1 VKNVWI
7 VLVAEVKRRLTSR
20 AFQIGVVVGMLG
32 VAAMIK
38 LPALVAANVGADQTK
53 IVLAGAPRLTARAR
67 TLLSPDF
74 TIAAVRTDI
83 SAPTAAELDRLHAG
97 RLIVLQSDGSSLRA
111 TVYAKNSQTVSAE
124 HLGQL
129 LAPLGLEIAQHVGPA
144 QSARLLAVPVTVRGV
159 TDAFAT
165 PESAAVAHLLGF
177 ALLVVLYLVIILN
190 SQLTLNSVI
199 EEKTNRIAELLVAAI
214 DPLALL
220 YGKIAAGTVLAV
232 VQMLAWGV
240 AAFLAG
246 GGLGASG
253 ALGAGGAPALHG
265 GESVSLIA
273 AGDAIKPFVFPGFV
287 FLLFVGL
294 LQFSTIY
301 AAIGSLVSRPED
313 LGSMSSALIV
323 PIVAAFVTAILAFD
337 APNAPF
343 VVVASF
349 VPLIAP
355 FVMFVRIVMDDPP
368 LWQLLL
374 CAAIN
379 LAVLWFVAVAAGR
392 LYRVGM
398 LLYGRPPT
406 LAQVWKTVRE
416 G

>member
-1 VKNVWI
+1 MKNVWI

-38 LPALVAANVGADQTK
+38 LPSMVAANVGADQTR
-53 IVLAGAPRLTARAR
+53 IVLAGAPRLTERAR
-67 TLLSPDF
+67 TLLAADD
-74 TIAAVRTDI
+74 TVVAVRT
-83 SAPTAAELDRLHAG
+83 STTAPSAAELDRLRAG
-97 RLIVLQSDGSSLRA
+97 RLIVLESDGGSLRA
-111 TVYAKNSQTVSAE
+111 TVYAKNSQSVSAE
-124 HLGQL
+124 RLAQR
-129 LAPLGLEIAQHVGPA
+129 LAPLQLELAQGLDPA
-144 QSARLLAVPVTVRGV
+144 RAARLLSVPITVQGV
-159 TDAFAT
+159 NDAFAS
-165 PESAAVAHLLGF
+165 PASAAVAHLIGF

-232 VQMLAWGV
+232 IQMLAWGI
-240 AAFLAG
+240 AAFVAG
-246 GGLGASG
+246 GGTAAFSPQHAGPAHGEVVISTLTLGG
-253 ALGAGGAPALHG
+253 
-265 GESVSLIA
+265 
-273 AGDAIKPFVFPGFV
+273 AIKPFALPGFV

-301 AAIGSLVSRPED
+301 AAIGSLISRPED

-337 APNAPF
+337 GPNSPF

-355 FVMFVRIVMDDPP
+355 FVMFVRVVMDDPP
-368 LWQLLL
+368 LWQLLV

-379 LAVLWFVAVAAGR
+379 LAFLAFVAVAAGR

-398 LLYGRPPT
+398 LLYGRPPS
-406 LAQVWKTVRE
+406 LAQIWKTVRE

>member
-1 VKNVWI
+1 MKNVWI

-20 AFQIGVVVGMLG
+20 AFQIGVVIGMLG

-38 LPALVAANVGADQTK
+38 LPSMVAANVGADQTRV
-53 IVLAGAPRLTARAR
+53 VLAGAPALTERARA
-67 TLLSPDF
+67 LLAADY
-74 TIAAVRTDI
+74 TIVGTRTDTGAP
-83 SAPTAAELDRLHAG
+83 SAADLDAMRAG
-97 RLIVLQSDGSSLRA
+97 RLIVLESDGASLRA
-111 TVYAKNSQTVSAE
+111 TVYAKNSQSVSADR
-124 HLGQL
+124 LAQR
-129 LAPLGLEIAQHVGPA
+129 LAPLRLELALRLDPAKAAQ
-144 QSARLLAVPVTVRGV
+144 LLSVPVTVRGV
-159 TDAFAT
+159 NDAFAT
-165 PESAAVAHLLGF
+165 PASAAIAHLLGF
-177 ALLVVLYLVIILN
+177 ALLVVLYLVVILN

-232 VQMLAWGV
+232 IQMVAWGI
-240 AAFLAG
+240 AAFVAG
-246 GGLGASG
+246 GGVS
-253 ALGAGGAPALHG
+253 ALLSSQPSMPAHGEAAISMLSLAG
-265 GESVSLIA
+265 
-273 AGDAIKPFVFPGFV
+273 AIKPFALPGFV

-337 APNAPF
+337 SPNSPF
-343 VVVASF
+343 VVGASF

-368 LWQLLL
+368 LWQLLV
-374 CAAIN
+374 CAVIN
-379 LAVLWFVAVAAGR
+379 LAFLWFVAVAAGR

-398 LLYGRPPT
+398 LLYGRPPSI
-406 LAQVWKTVRE
+406 AQVWKTIRE

>member
-1 VKNVWI
+1 MRNVWI
-7 VLVAEVKRRLTSR
+7 VLVAEIKRRLTSR

-38 LPALVAANVGADQTK
+38 LPSMVAANVGADQTR
-53 IVLAGAPRLTARAR
+53 IVLAGAPRLTERAR
-67 TLLSPDF
+67 TLL
-74 TIAAVRTDI
+74 AADDTVVAVQT
-83 SAPTAAELDRLHAG
+83 STAAPSAAELDRLRAG
-97 RLIVLQSDGSSLRA
+97 RLIVLESAGGSLRA
-111 TVYAKNSQTVSAE
+111 TVYAKNSQSVSAE
-124 HLGQL
+124 RLAQR
-129 LAPLGLEIAQHVGPA
+129 LAPLQLELAQRLDPA
-144 QSARLLAVPVTVRGV
+144 KAARLLSVPVTVQGV
-159 TDAFAT
+159 NDAFAS
-165 PESAAVAHLLGF
+165 PASAAVAHLLGF

-232 VQMLAWGV
+232 IQMLAWGI
-240 AAFLAG
+240 AAFVAG
-246 GGLGASG
+246 GGTGAFSPQPAGPAHGEAVISALTLGG
-253 ALGAGGAPALHG
+253 
-265 GESVSLIA
+265 
-273 AGDAIKPFVFPGFV
+273 AIKPFALPGFV

-301 AAIGSLVSRPED
+301 AAIGSLISRPED

-337 APNAPF
+337 SPNSPF

-355 FVMFVRIVMDDPP
+355 FVMFVRVVMDDPP
-368 LWQLLL
+368 LWQLLV

-379 LAVLWFVAVAAGR
+379 LAFLAFVAVAAGR

-398 LLYGRPPT
+398 LLYGRPPSF
-406 LAQVWKTVRE
+406 AQIWKTVRE

>member
-1 VKNVWI
+1 MKNVWI

-20 AFQIGVVVGMLG
+20 AFQIGVVIGMLG

-38 LPALVAANVGADQTK
+38 LPAMVASNVGADQSN
-53 IVLAGAPRLTARAR
+53 IVLAGPPALTARAKQ
-67 TLLSPDF
+67 LLAPDF
-74 TIAAVRTDI
+74 VVTSMRTDTTP
-83 SAPTAAELDRLHAG
+83 PTAAELDRLHVG
-97 RLIVLQSDGSSLRA
+97 RLIVLVSDGHSLSA
-111 TVYAKNSQTVSAE
+111 TIYAKNSQSVSAE
-124 HLGQL
+124 RLSER
-129 LAPLGLEIAQHVGPA
+129 LAPLGLEIAQRIDPA
-144 QSARLLAVPVTVRGV
+144 TSERLLKVPVTVQGV
-159 TDAFAT
+159 NDAFAT
-165 PESAAVAHLLGF
+165 PASAAVAHLLGF
-177 ALLVVLYLVIILN
+177 ALLVVLYLVVILN

-232 VQMLAWGV
+232 IQMIAWGI

-246 GGLGASG
+246 GGLTALSGGGPAPVHGAATASM
-253 ALGAGGAPALHG
+253 LSVAG
-265 GESVSLIA
+265 
-273 AGDAIKPFVFPGFV
+273 AIKPLAIPGFV

-323 PIVAAFVTAILAFD
+323 PIVAAFVTAVLAFD
-337 APNAPF
+337 SPNSPF
-343 VVVASF
+343 VVAASF

-355 FVMFVRIVMDDPP
+355 FVMFVRIAMDDPP
-368 LWQLLL
+368 VWQLVT
-374 CAAIN
+374 CAVIN
-379 LAVLWFVAVAAGR
+379 LAFLWFVAVAAGR

-398 LLYGRPPT
+398 LLYGRPPS
-406 LAQVWKTVRE
+406 LGQVWKTIRE
-416 G
+416 K

>member
-1 VKNVWI
+1 MKNVWI

-20 AFQIGVVVGMLG
+20 AFQIGVAVGMLG

-38 LPALVAANVGADQTK
+38 LPAMVASNIGADQTR
-53 IVLAGAPRLTARAR
+53 IALAGPPQLTARAKA
-67 TLLSPDF
+67 LLSPDY
-74 TIAAVRTDI
+74 TVVAVITDTT
-83 SAPTAAELDRLHAG
+83 APTAADLDRLHAG
-97 RLIVLQSDGSSLRA
+97 RLIVLDASGGLRA
-111 TVYAKNSQTVSAE
+111 TIYVKNSQSVSGEKLA
-124 HLGQL
+124 QL
-129 LAPLGLEIAQHVGPA
+129 LAPLRLEIAQ
-144 QSARLLAVPVTVRGV
+144 RLAPGVATQLLTVPVAVHGIS
-159 TDAFAT
+159 DAFAS
-165 PESAAVAHLLGF
+165 PASATVAHLFGF

-232 VQMLAWGV
+232 VQMAAWAL
-240 AAFLAG
+240 AAFVAG
-246 GGLGASG
+246 GGLS
-253 ALGAGGAPALHG
+253 ALFAGGGAAAPSHG
-265 GESVSLIA
+265 D
-273 AGDAIKPFVFPGFV
+273 AGISMLAIQQAIKPLAIPGFV

-294 LQFSTIY
+294 MQFSTIY

-313 LGSMSSALIV
+313 LGSLSSALIV
-323 PIVAAFVTAILAFD
+323 PIVGALITATLAFD
-337 APNAPF
+337 APNAPL
-343 VVVASF
+343 VVIASF
-349 VPLIAP
+349 VPMIAP

-368 LWQLLL
+368 VWQLVT

-379 LAVLWFVAVAAGR
+379 LAFLGFVAVSAGR

-398 LLYGRPPT
+398 LLYGRPPK
-406 LAQVWKTVRE
+406 LAQIWRTIRE